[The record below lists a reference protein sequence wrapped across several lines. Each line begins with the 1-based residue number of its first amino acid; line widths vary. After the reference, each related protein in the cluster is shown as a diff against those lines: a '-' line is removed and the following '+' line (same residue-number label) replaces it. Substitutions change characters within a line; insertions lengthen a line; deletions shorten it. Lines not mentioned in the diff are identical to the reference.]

1 MDLRTLKTFQVAAR
15 TLSFT
20 QTAAALNYA
29 QSSVT
34 AQIKAL
40 EESLGVPLFDRIGNR
55 LRLTEPGDRLR
66 GYADRLLALAEEA
79 RAAVHGERPAGAL
92 TLTAPET
99 VCTHVLPP
107 ILRAFQARCPD
118 VQVRFVPL
126 PVREF
131 KRSLLEGSLDLA
143 FILEESFAP
152 GALHVETLRHE
163 PVVVIVGPDHP
174 LRLRDSVRAV
184 DLVGEAVFF
193 TELGCSYRN
202 RFERALIRAGAH
214 PRVRTEFQSVE
225 AIKRCVASGMGVAAL
240 PAVAVARELEE
251 GELVA
256 VRWADGS
263 LDVAT
268 HLAWSET
275 RWSPPALE
283 LFVQTARE
291 HGKTIRPSGSR
302 DRRRKIA
309 LTESTR
315 TAGSGGGPTR
325 PSRRSSHR
333 VLRQS

>member
-1 MDLRTLKTFQVAAR
+1 MCIR
-15 TLSFT
+15 
-20 QTAAALNYA
+20 
-29 QSSVT
+29 
-34 AQIKAL
+34 
-40 EESLGVPLFDRIGNR
+40 DRIGNR

-66 GYADRLLALAEEA
+66 GYADRLLALVEEA
-79 RAAVHGERPAGAL
+79 RAAVRGGRPAGTL

-99 VCTHVLPP
+99 VCTYVLPP

-118 VQVRFVPL
+118 VEVRFVPL

-163 PVVVIVGPDHP
+163 PVDVIVGPGHP
-174 LRLRDSVRAV
+174 LRLRSSVRAS

-225 AIKRCVASGMGVAAL
+225 AIKRCVAAGMGVAAL

-256 VRWADGS
+256 VKWADDA

-275 RWSPPALE
+275 RWAPPALE
-283 LFVQTARE
+283 QFVQIARE
-291 HGKTIRPSGSR
+291 HAKLIRTGGR
-302 DRRRKIA
+302 ERRRKIA
-309 LTESTR
+309 R
-315 TAGSGGGPTR
+315 
-325 PSRRSSHR
+325 
-333 VLRQS
+333 

>member
-1 MDLRTLKTFQVAAR
+1 MDLRTLKTFRVAAH

-20 QTAAALNYA
+20 QAAVALNYA

-34 AQIKAL
+34 AQIKSL
-40 EESLGVPLFDRIGNR
+40 EESVGVPLFDRIGNR

-79 RAAVHGERPAGAL
+79 RAAVHRGGPSGTL

-99 VCTHVLPP
+99 VCTYVLPP
-107 ILRAFQARCPD
+107 ILRAFQARCPE
-118 VQVRFVPL
+118 VEVRFVPL

-152 GALHVETLRHE
+152 GALHVETLRQE
-163 PVVVIVGPDHP
+163 PVVVIVGPRHR
-174 LRLRDSVRAV
+174 LRLRRSLRAG
-184 DLVGEAVFF
+184 DLVGEAIFF

-214 PRVRTEFQSVE
+214 PRVRMEFQSVE
-225 AIKRCVASGMGVAAL
+225 AIKRCVASGLGVAAL
-240 PAVAVARELEE
+240 PAVAVSREIEE

-256 VRWADGS
+256 VKWEDGS

-268 HLAWSET
+268 QLAWSGT
-275 RWSPPALE
+275 RWIPPALE
-283 LFVQTARE
+283 AFVQTARE
-291 HGKTIRPSGSR
+291 QGKTVSKEG
-302 DRRRKIA
+302 
-309 LTESTR
+309 
-315 TAGSGGGPTR
+315 
-325 PSRRSSHR
+325 RRSPRSRAARDSARRH
-333 VLRQS
+333 